1 MVATDARDDPAGWSP
16 VVPSGLEVLL
26 EGSLDVPEV
35 AAVSDG
41 LLFVGNFEA
50 LDDDFSVA
58 EASQAMFSCESLL
71 VRVVIFDMAPKGPKE
86 QKRVGSKLGFKLRNS
101 ASQS

>member
-1 MVATDARDDPAGWSP
+1 M
-16 VVPSGLEVLL
+16 
-26 EGSLDVPEV
+26 DVPEV

>member
-1 MVATDARDDPAGWSP
+1 M
-16 VVPSGLEVLL
+16 

-58 EASQAMFSCESLL
+58 DASQAMFSCESLL
-71 VRVVIFDMAPKGPKE
+71 VRVVIFDMAPKRPKG